1 MKKIKTIIIL
11 LAVLT
16 AAALPAEKFIITLSG
31 NYLMPRDD
39 NFKDTYGNKV
49 FFPEIKFGYKFM
61 KDCYVWGGL
70 ALFSKKGE
78 TPLLKEEAKNTQN
91 MLSFGF
97 GYDGKLSGKLGFQA
111 EAGILYDKYKEEAM
125 GVTVKDSAVG
135 FRIDAALFYY
145 LKKKI
150 FLGAGVGYLSANDEI
165 DIEGDTVSIS
175 LGGFKAGLC
184 LGFKL

>member
-1 MKKIKTIIIL
+1 ML
-11 LAVLT
+11 VVLS
-16 AAALPAEKFIITLSG
+16 AAAFPAEKFIITLSG
-31 NYLMPRDD
+31 NFLMPRDSG
-39 NFKDTYGNKV
+39 FKDTYGDKV
-49 FFPEIKFGYKFM
+49 FFPEIKLGYKFM

-78 TPLLKEEAKNTQN
+78 TPVLKEEAKNTQN
-91 MLSFGF
+91 LLSFGF
-97 GYDGKLSGKLGFQA
+97 GYDGKLSEALGFQA

-125 GVTVKDSAVG
+125 DVTIKDSAIG

-145 LKKKI
+145 LNKKI
-150 FLGAGVGYLSANDEI
+150 FLGAGVGYLAAND
-165 DIEGDTVSIS
+165 DVDVEGDSVSIK